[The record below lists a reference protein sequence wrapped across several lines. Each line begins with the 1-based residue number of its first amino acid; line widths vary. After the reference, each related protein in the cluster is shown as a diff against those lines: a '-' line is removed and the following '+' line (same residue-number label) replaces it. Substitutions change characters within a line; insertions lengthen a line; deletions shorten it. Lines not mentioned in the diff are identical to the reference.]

1 MLEAA
6 LFRHDR
12 IPCNSL
18 DRRLHR
24 IAFEID
30 NTNSVFVNDGD
41 LAVTQKEDVTRVL
54 QNWRNVG
61 SDKKNPRSPRPTT
74 TGGP

>member
-1 MLEAA
+1 MIGSQVI
-6 LFRHDR
+6 RWIDG
-12 IPCNSL
+12 C
-18 DRRLHR
+18 DR

-54 QNWRNVG
+54 QNWRNV
-61 SDKKNPRSPRPTT
+61 
-74 TGGP
+74 